1 VWERVWEKGYGPTGL
16 GIAVIIAILFVGL
29 LLGLS
34 LAMAHDSNECEK
46 AGGHLITKPA
56 YKSIQEWC
64 ISPDGRILG

>member
-1 VWERVWEKGYGPTGL
+1 MRRLWDDCGPTGL
-16 GIAVIIAILFVGL
+16 GIVVIIAAVLIGL
-29 LLGLS
+29 IFALNI
-34 LAMAHDSNECEK
+34 AMNHDRNSCER